1 MPVYKYKT
9 FEQAERALW
18 NFQPDAAYYKKVA
31 ELWAFA
37 NRLRPI
43 KYPRGIF
50 KFRTIEEANRHR
62 DEFELAF
69 AKELQRRRSLE
80 NSR

>member
-18 NFQPDAAYYKKVA
+18 NFHPDAAYNKKVA
-31 ELWAFA
+31 ELWRFA
-37 NRLRPI
+37 NKLRPI
-43 KYPRGIF
+43 TYPRGVF

-62 DEFELAF
+62 DELEF
-69 AKELQRRRSLE
+69 AKELQRQRIAAQ
-80 NSR
+80 NT